1 MPLQR
6 ERGSALVVT
15 LILITI
21 LSIVALALVKR
32 STNEIESVSAKRHYD
47 ATASCAE
54 AARNLVISKFASAGA
69 NLTQLNLQITIGD
82 KTFFTGHYSTTL
94 PDGGLSNYV
103 ADGGITAM
111 QAAAGGGSSG
121 GATDSANKVFKL
133 SLGTTPYRVVV
144 VCQDA
149 NNVSRQTEVEFT
161 VNYGL

>member
-1 MPLQR
+1 MALHR
-6 ERGSALVVT
+6 DRGSALVVT
-15 LILITI
+15 LILITV

-32 STNEIESVSAKRHYD
+32 STNEIDAVSAKRHYD

-69 NLTQLNLQITIGD
+69 NLTQLGMQITIGD

-103 ADGGITAM
+103 ADGGVQAL

-121 GATDSANKVFKL
+121 GASDTANKIAKL
-133 SLGTTPYRVVV
+133 NLGTTPYRVVV